1 MEKQQYWRNSSKH
14 WGIVSRFLHWGMAFL
29 VVGMLA
35 SGFYMASL
43 APAPFKFF
51 LYGLHKA
58 IGVGILGLLVFRLT
72 WRLSQPV
79 PKILSVSSFHQF
91 LSKMSVP
98 VLYTVLF
105 LMPISGICMSQAAG
119 YPIPLWK
126 EYTLIQII
134 DKNPAVAQIAAAI
147 HYFTA
152 WLLITVLILHTF
164 AAFYHHFYL
173 KDSLLKRMWT
183 KP

>member
-1 MEKQQYWRNSSKH
+1 MEKQQYWRNSSTH
-14 WGIVSRFLHWGMAFL
+14 WGMVSRFLHWAMGVL
-29 VVGMLA
+29 VVGMLI
-35 SGFYMASL
+35 SGFYMSDL

-58 IGVGILGLLVFRLT
+58 IGVGILGLLVFRLG
-72 WRLSQPV
+72 WRLSQNV
-79 PKILSVSSFHQF
+79 PEILSVSPFHRF

-98 VLYTVLF
+98 VLYTLLF

-119 YPIPLWK
+119 YPVPLWK
-126 EYTLIQII
+126 DYTLIQLI
-134 DKNPAVAQIAAAI
+134 DKNPTVAQFAATI

-152 WLLITVLILHTF
+152 CFLITVLILHTS

-173 KDSLLKRMWT
+173 KDSLLTRMWK